1 MVTTRNNRRRNRN
14 KTKKTNKNNKTK
26 PNKRYTRRKQR
37 GGDPEIVDKYTEL
50 KSFRKQFCDLLYPL
64 INLKGK
70 SNNQIKTFIKNLN
83 NFFVENKKLI
93 NTLINIDANR
103 RPVLKDVVDFVSI
116 PTVIM
121 DNITN
126 NEIKSK
132 LLLLFYEN
140 GGNINAYNRLTGKEN
155 AFIRAVENRQ
165 VENIRILLDPRYGL
179 SRDNLPDE
187 IKPVFDDIIREPE
200 IQVQQVL
207 EEPIQGEPI
216 REQIVEPVL
225 EPVQEPIREPIQ
237 EPIQEPIL
245 EPIREPIQ
253 EPQQIQEP
261 IQEPVV
267 KLKVPIN
274 VPKVGYKLDVAPR
287 FWRYLFESKGIDL
300 FELRERMRSL
310 LSQDEIHKVIYR
322 KGFTPNAWT
331 TCEMVESMFPAYYTK
346 QNPEFQLKTQEQQ
359 MDFVNTNTALCII
372 LLLLGI
378 ISNTM
383 NDQDYNFIFKGGKS
397 VQFVL
402 SEIKNTSKYIS
413 DDIDILITHNENLVY
428 NEWKM
433 RNVAEHISFLIK
445 WFIEGIINISLD
457 LPNTGGKTFGKDI
470 VKISYVHY
478 PDIYRPNIYKYTAL
492 CDIGFGKTNENVRPY
507 FEHPQVFR
515 MYNNTL
521 EQEMMFRCP
530 NIEAILDEKLYYY
543 LKFIQFRDVVRRG
556 SAIHEKGYEDM
567 NPESLNFFIQKFKRS
582 IKAIV
587 DGLILQQSGNINQEE
602 QRMLLQFRL
611 NQYNA
616 NTNFKEEAIQSI
628 LNPNPYEV

>member
-1 MVTTRNNRRRNRN
+1 MVT
-14 KTKKTNKNNKTK
+14 KKNNKQIKRITRKKTK

-37 GGDPEIVDKYTEL
+37 GAGNPEIADKYRDL
-50 KSFRKQFCDLLYPL
+50 KTFRLQFCDLLYPL
-64 INLKGK
+64 INWKGK

-83 NFFVENKKLI
+83 HFFKENKMLI

-103 RPVLKDVVDFVSI
+103 RPVLKDVVDYVSI

-140 GGNINAYNRLTGKEN
+140 GGNINAHNSLTGKET
-155 AFIRAVENRQ
+155 AFIHAVENRQ
-165 VENIRILLDPRYGL
+165 LENIRILLDPRYGL

-187 IKPVFDDIIREPE
+187 IKPVFDDIMREPE
-200 IQVQQVL
+200 IQV
-207 EEPIQGEPI
+207 
-216 REQIVEPVL
+216 L
-225 EPVQEPIREPIQ
+225 EPQ
-237 EPIQEPIL
+237 L
-245 EPIREPIQ
+245 EPIREPVQ
-253 EPQQIQEP
+253 VEQVQVEPQLEQQTQVEP
-261 IQEPVV
+261 IRETVV

-274 VPKVGYKLDVAPR
+274 VPKVGYNIEVAPR
-287 FWRYLFESKGIDL
+287 FWRELFISKGTDL
-300 FELRERMRSL
+300 FALRERIRAL
-310 LSQDEIHKVIYR
+310 LSQDDIHKVIYR
-322 KGFTPNAWT
+322 KGFKPNAWS
-331 TCEMVESMFPAYYTK
+331 TCEMVESMFPAYYTR

-359 MDFVNTNTALCII
+359 MDFVNTNTALCTI

-413 DDIDILITHNENLVY
+413 DDIDILITHNDSIIY

-433 RNVAEHISFLIK
+433 RNIAEHISFLIK
-445 WFIEGIINISLD
+445 WFLEGIINISLE
-457 LPNTGGKTFGKDI
+457 LSNTSVKTFGKDI
-470 VKISYVHY
+470 VKISYLNY
-478 PDIYRPNIYKYTAL
+478 SGRYTAL
-492 CDIGFGKTNENVRPY
+492 CDVGFGKISENVRPY
-507 FEHPQVFR
+507 FEHPQVFK

-521 EQEMMFRCP
+521 EQELMFMCP

-543 LKFIQFRDVVRRG
+543 LKFIQFRDTVRRG
-556 SAIHEKGYEDM
+556 EPIHEAGYEDM

-611 NQYNA
+611 NQFNA
-616 NTNFKEEAIQSI
+616 NTNVKEEVVQSI
-628 LNPNPYEV
+628 LNANPYEV

>member
-1 MVTTRNNRRRNRN
+1 MVTKKNNRQIKRN
-14 KTKKTNKNNKTK
+14 KTNKTNK
-26 PNKRYTRRKQR
+26 NKRYTRRKQR
-37 GGDPEIVDKYTEL
+37 GAGNPEIADKYTDL
-50 KSFRKQFCDLLYPL
+50 RTFRSKFSDLLFPL
-64 INLKGK
+64 INWKGK
-70 SNNQIKTFIKNLN
+70 SNNQIKTFIKNLSQFFKEN
-83 NFFVENKKLI
+83 NILI
-93 NTLINIDANR
+93 NTLIPIDANR
-103 RPVLKDVVDFVSI
+103 RPIFKEVVDYVSI
-116 PTVIM
+116 RTVIM

-140 GGNINAYNRLTGKEN
+140 GGNINAHNSLTGKET
-155 AFIRAVENRQ
+155 AFIHAVENRQ
-165 VENIRILLDPRYGL
+165 LENIRILLDPRYGL

-187 IKPVFDDIIREPE
+187 IKPVFDEIIREPE
-200 IQVQQVL
+200 IQVQ
-207 EEPIQGEPI
+207 
-216 REQIVEPVL
+216 VEPVQV
-225 EPVQEPIREPIQ
+225 EPVQVDPVQVEPVQAEPVQ
-237 EPIQEPIL
+237 AEPVQAEPVQVESVQA
-245 EPIREPIQ
+245 EPVQAEPVQ
-253 EPQQIQEP
+253 VEPQLEQQT
-261 IQEPVV
+261 VV

-274 VPKVGYKLDVAPR
+274 VPKVGYNIDVAPK
-287 FWRYLFESKGIDL
+287 FWRELFISKGTDL
-300 FELRERMRSL
+300 FALREKIRAL

-322 KGFTPNAWT
+322 KGFKTNAWS
-331 TCEMVESMFPAYYTK
+331 TCEMVESMFPAYYTR
-346 QNPEFQLKTQEQQ
+346 QNPEFDLKTQQQQ

-378 ISNTM
+378 ISNKM

-413 DDIDILITHNENLVY
+413 DDIDILITHNESIVY

-445 WFIEGIINISLD
+445 WFLEGIINISLE
-457 LPNTGGKTFGKDI
+457 LSNTSVKTFGKDI
-470 VKISYVHY
+470 VKISYLNY
-478 PDIYRPNIYKYTAL
+478 SGRYTAL
-492 CDIGFGKTNENVRPY
+492 CDVGFGKIGENVRPY

-543 LKFIQFRDVVRRG
+543 LKFIQFRDTVRRG
-556 SAIHEKGYEDM
+556 SPIHEKGYEDM
-567 NPESLNFFIQKFKRS
+567 NPESLKFFIQKFKRS

-587 DGLILQQSGNINQEE
+587 DGLILQQSGNINEEE

-611 NQYNA
+611 NQFNA
-616 NTNFKEEAIQSI
+616 NTNFKEEVVQSI
-628 LNPNPYEV
+628 LNANPYEEV

>member
-1 MVTTRNNRRRNRN
+1 MVTKKNNRKR
-14 KTKKTNKNNKTK
+14 KLITTKKTNK
-26 PNKRYTRRKQR
+26 NKRYTRRKQR
-37 GGDPEIVDKYTEL
+37 GAGNPEIADKYTDL
-50 KSFRKQFCDLLYPL
+50 RTFRSKFSDLLYPL
-64 INLKGK
+64 INWK
-70 SNNQIKTFIKNLN
+70 SKSKNQIKTFIKNLN
-83 NFFVENKKLI
+83 NFFKENNMLI

-140 GGNINAYNRLTGKEN
+140 GGNINAYNSLTGKET
-155 AFIRAVENRQ
+155 AFIHAVENRQ
-165 VENIRILLDPRYGL
+165 LENIRILLDPRYGL

-200 IQVQQVL
+200 IQV
-207 EEPIQGEPI
+207 EPQ
-216 REQIVEPVL
+216 
-225 EPVQEPIREPIQ
+225 
-237 EPIQEPIL
+237 L
-245 EPIREPIQ
+245 EPIREPTVERQ
-253 EPQQIQEP
+253 LEQLVEPELEPAVEPIREQVVEP
-261 IQEPVV
+261 IQEPTVEPIQEPVVEPIQERTVV

-274 VPKVGYKLDVAPR
+274 VPKVGYNIEVAPR
-287 FWRYLFESKGIDL
+287 FWRDLFTNKGIDL
-300 FELRERMRSL
+300 FALREKIREL

-322 KGFTPNAWT
+322 KGFKPNAWS
-331 TCEMVESMFPAYYTK
+331 TCEMVESMFPAYYTR

-402 SEIKNTSKYIS
+402 SEIQNTAKYIS
-413 DDIDILITHNENLVY
+413 DDIDILITHNEDIVY
-428 NEWKM
+428 NDWKM
-433 RNVAEHISFLIK
+433 RNIAEHISFLIK
-445 WFIEGIINISLD
+445 WFLEGIINISLD
-457 LPNTGGKTFGKDI
+457 LPNTNVKTFGKDI
-470 VKISYVHY
+470 VKISYLNSSG
-478 PDIYRPNIYKYTAL
+478 RYTAL
-492 CDIGFGKTNENVRPY
+492 CDVGFGNISENVRPY

-521 EQEMMFRCP
+521 EQELMFRCP
-530 NIEAILDEKLYYY
+530 NMEAILDEKLYYY
-543 LKFIQFRDVVRRG
+543 LKFIQFRDILRRG

-567 NPESLNFFIQKFKRS
+567 NTESLNFFIQKFKRS

-611 NQYNA
+611 NQFNA

-628 LNPNPYEV
+628 LNANPYEV

>member
-1 MVTTRNNRRRNRN
+1 MVTTRNNRRRNRIT
-14 KTKKTNKNNKTK
+14 KKKTNK
-26 PNKRYTRRKQR
+26 NKRYTRRKQR

-50 KSFRKQFCDLLYPL
+50 KTFRKQFCDLLYPL
-64 INLKGK
+64 INWKGK
-70 SNNQIKTFIKNLN
+70 SKNQIKMFIKNLN
-83 NFFVENKKLI
+83 QFFVENDKLI

-140 GGNINAYNRLTGKEN
+140 GGNINSYNRLTGKEN

-200 IQVQQVL
+200 VQQVLEPEQQVLEPEQQVLEPQVQQVL
-207 EEPIQGEPI
+207 EEPQQVLEEPQQQVL
-216 REQIVEPVL
+216 EEPQQQVL
-225 EPVQEPIREPIQ
+225 EPEQIQ
-237 EPIQEPIL
+237 V
-245 EPIREPIQ
+245 
-253 EPQQIQEP
+253 EPQQIQV
-261 IQEPVV
+261 EPVV

-274 VPKVGYKLDVAPR
+274 VPKVGYNIEVAPR
-287 FWRYLFESKGIDL
+287 FWRDLFESKGIDL

-543 LKFIQFRDVVRRG
+543 LKFIQFRDIVRRG
-556 SAIHEKGYEDM
+556 SAIHEPGYEDM

-611 NQYNA
+611 NKFNA
-616 NTNFKEEAIQSI
+616 NTNFKEDAIQSI
-628 LNPNPYEV
+628 LNANPYEV

>member
-1 MVTTRNNRRRNRN
+1 MVTTRNNRRRNRIT
-14 KTKKTNKNNKTK
+14 KKKTNK
-26 PNKRYTRRKQR
+26 NKRYTRRKQR

-50 KSFRKQFCDLLYPL
+50 KTFRKQFCDLLYPL
-64 INLKGK
+64 INWKGK
-70 SNNQIKTFIKNLN
+70 SKNQIKMFIKNLN
-83 NFFVENKKLI
+83 QFFVENDKLI

-140 GGNINAYNRLTGKEN
+140 GGNINSYNRLTGKEN

-165 VENIRILLDPRYGL
+165 VENIKILLDPRYGL

-187 IKPVFDDIIREPE
+187 IKPVFDDIMREPE
-200 IQVQQVL
+200 VQQVLEPEQQVLEPQVQQVL
-207 EEPIQGEPI
+207 EEPQQVLEEP
-216 REQIVEPVL
+216 QQQVL
-225 EPVQEPIREPIQ
+225 EPEQIQ
-237 EPIQEPIL
+237 V
-245 EPIREPIQ
+245 
-253 EPQQIQEP
+253 EPQQIQV
-261 IQEPVV
+261 EPVV

-274 VPKVGYKLDVAPR
+274 VPKVGYNIEVAPR
-287 FWRYLFESKGIDL
+287 FWRDLFESKGIDL

-383 NDQDYNFIFKGGKS
+383 NDQDYNFIFKGGKA

-445 WFIEGIINISLD
+445 WFLEGIINISLD

-521 EQEMMFRCP
+521 EQELMFRSP

-543 LKFIQFRDVVRRG
+543 LKFIQFRDTVRRG

-611 NQYNA
+611 NKFNA
-616 NTNFKEEAIQSI
+616 NTNFKEDAIQSI
-628 LNPNPYEV
+628 LNANPYEV

>member
-1 MVTTRNNRRRNRN
+1 MVTKKNNRKLKRN
-14 KTKKTNKNNKTK
+14 KTNKTNK
-26 PNKRYTRRKQR
+26 NKRYTRRKQR
-37 GGDPEIVDKYTEL
+37 GAGNPEIADKYTDL
-50 KSFRKQFCDLLYPL
+50 RTFRIKFSDLLFPL
-64 INLKGK
+64 INWKGK

-83 NFFVENKKLI
+83 QFFKENNILI
-93 NTLINIDANR
+93 NTLIPIDANR
-103 RPVLKDVVDFVSI
+103 RPIFKDVVDYVSI

-140 GGNINAYNRLTGKEN
+140 GGNINAYNTLTGKET

-165 VENIRILLDPRYGL
+165 LENIRILLDPRYGL

-200 IQVQQVL
+200 IQVQPQ
-207 EEPIQGEPI
+207 
-216 REQIVEPVL
+216 
-225 EPVQEPIREPIQ
+225 
-237 EPIQEPIL
+237 L

-253 EPQQIQEP
+253 VEPIREPIQVEPIREPIQVEPQQVEPIREP
-261 IQEPVV
+261 IQVEPQLEEQTQVV

-274 VPKVGYKLDVAPR
+274 VPKVGYNIEVAPR
-287 FWRYLFESKGIDL
+287 FWRDIFVSKGTDM
-300 FELRERMRSL
+300 FVLRERIRAL

-322 KGFTPNAWT
+322 KGFKPNAWS
-331 TCEMVESMFPAYYTK
+331 TCEMVESMFPAYYTR

-413 DDIDILITHNENLVY
+413 DDIDILITHNESIVY

-445 WFIEGIINISLD
+445 WFLEGIINISLE
-457 LPNTGGKTFGKDI
+457 LSNTSVKTFGKDI
-470 VKISYVHY
+470 VKISYLNY
-478 PDIYRPNIYKYTAL
+478 SGRYTAL
-492 CDIGFGKTNENVRPY
+492 CDVGFGKIGENVRPY

-543 LKFIQFRDVVRRG
+543 LKFIQFRDTVRRG
-556 SAIHEKGYEDM
+556 EPIHEKGYEDM
-567 NPESLNFFIQKFKRS
+567 NAESLNFFIQKFKRS

-587 DGLILQQSGNINQEE
+587 DGLILQQSGNINEEE

-611 NQYNA
+611 NQFNA

-628 LNPNPYEV
+628 LNANPYEV